1 MLLKYNVANVL
12 MVCQLLNSELLNVG
26 NLSLL
31 SSVKTVRKD
40 EALAQAEY
48 AMLG

>member
-1 MLLKYNVANVL
+1 MLVKYNVANVL
-12 MVCQLLNSELLNVG
+12 MVCQLLNSEYNMG

-31 SSVKTVRKD
+31 SSVKTLRKD